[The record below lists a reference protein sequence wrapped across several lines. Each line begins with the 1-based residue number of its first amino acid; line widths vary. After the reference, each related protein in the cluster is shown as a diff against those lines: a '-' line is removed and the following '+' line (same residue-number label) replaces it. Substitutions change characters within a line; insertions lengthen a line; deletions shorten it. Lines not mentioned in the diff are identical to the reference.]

1 MVLGEAIGVTEAAAI
16 VLSLAGV
23 CCIAKPEFIFHT
35 SDSAA
40 AAAVAAADGLQQQH
54 ADGTAFSHFD
64 AFLSDGDVAADLA
77 ISQNAVATAS
87 TVPTLSKAQH
97 TLAVAV
103 GKRHKL
109 KFETNLHSR
118 VWGSEY
124 PSVFSI

>member
-1 MVLGEAIGVTEAAAI
+1 MLGEAIGVTEAAAI

-35 SDSAA
+35 SDTAA
-40 AAAVAAADGLQQQH
+40 AAAAAADVLQQH
-54 ADGTAFSHFD
+54 ADGTVFSHFD
-64 AFLSDGDVAADLA
+64 AFLSDGDVAANLA

-103 GKRHKL
+103 GERQH
-109 KFETNLHSR
+109 
-118 VWGSEY
+118 
-124 PSVFSI
+124 